1 MNTSTINAVIEAFSY
16 PFFIRALAVGGLIS
30 LASAVLGI
38 YVVLRKESLMG
49 HTIADVSFLGI
60 SLGLILSINLDVI
73 TVLIA
78 VVAAI
83 VIAALQNTG
92 KFSHDSVL
100 AFTAEISLAT
110 AIFVVSRLEGYRVD
124 LLQYLFGDILGIS
137 SLDVAIAAVAMPL
150 ILVISYAVRK
160 KILQVTF
167 NEELSVSS
175 GTNVF
180 FYNALFTVLVAITI
194 AIGIKVVGVILISAF
209 LIIPANIA
217 KTIAG
222 SFKQTVYFASGMAFF
237 ATFMGLVL
245 SYVFNAPSGA
255 MIVLSLGALLFFAV
269 LLRKVLDVSAS
280 SSRSS

>member
-1 MNTSTINAVIEAFSY
+1 MNTSMINAVIEAFSY
-16 PFFIRALAVGGLIS
+16 PFFIRALVVGGLIS

-73 TVLIA
+73 TVLVA

-83 VIAALQNTG
+83 VIAMLQNTG

-180 FYNALFTVLVAITI
+180 FYNTLFTVLVAVTI

-222 SFKQTVYFASGMAFF
+222 SFKQTVYFASGMALF
-237 ATFMGLVL
+237 ATFTGLVL
-245 SYVFNAPSGA
+245 SYIFDAPSGA

-269 LLRKVLDVSAS
+269 ILRKVSDSVAS
-280 SSRSS
+280 L

>member
-1 MNTSTINAVIEAFSY
+1 MNTSMINAVIEAFSY

-73 TVLIA
+73 TVLVA

-83 VIAALQNTG
+83 VIAMLQNTG

-110 AIFVVSRLEGYRVD
+110 AIFVVSRLQGYRVD

-137 SLDVAIAAVAMPL
+137 SLDVAIASVTMPL
-150 ILVISYAVRK
+150 ILIISYVVRK

-167 NEELSVSS
+167 NEDLSRSS

-180 FYNALFTVLVAITI
+180 FYNTLFTVLVAVTI

-222 SFKQTVYFASGMAFF
+222 SFKQTVYLASGMALF
-237 ATFMGLVL
+237 ATFTGLVL
-245 SYVFNAPSGA
+245 SYIFDAPSGA

-269 LLRKVLDVSAS
+269 LLRKVSDSVAS
-280 SSRSS
+280 S

>member
-1 MNTSTINAVIEAFSY
+1 MNTSMINSVIEAFSY
-16 PFFIRALAVGGLIS
+16 PFFTRALIVGGLIS

-60 SLGLILSINLDVI
+60 SLGLVLSINLDVI
-73 TVLIA
+73 TVFIA
-78 VVAAI
+78 VVAAV
-83 VIAALQNTG
+83 VIAMLQNTG

-180 FYNALFTVLVAITI
+180 FYNTLFTVLVAITI

-222 SFKQTVYFASGMAFF
+222 SFKQTVYFASGMALF
-237 ATFMGLVL
+237 ATFTGLVL
-245 SYVFNAPSGA
+245 SYIFDAPSGA

-269 LLRKVLDVSAS
+269 LLRKVLDVSAN
-280 SSRSS
+280 